1 MTDKELKIGK
11 AMRAADGNLK
21 HEGMYL
27 TDKENELVRK
37 SLLGEITDKEFIRLA
52 YEEAIK

>member
-1 MTDKELKIGK
+1 MTDKELKIEK

-37 SLLGEITDKEFIRLA
+37 SLLGEITYNEFLKLA
-52 YEEAIK
+52 YEEAMK

>member
-1 MTDKELKIGK
+1 MTDKELKIEK

-27 TDKENELVRK
+27 TDKENELVK
-37 SLLGEITDKEFIRLA
+37 KCLMEEITDKEFIKLA
-52 YEEAIK
+52 YEEAMK